1 MKVQFLERGAA
12 QFSILYTQTAFY
24 LTELL
29 VTAQKKLLDVTCTW
43 IIDAYDNQTVWIKI
57 ISVGKGAHI
66 RITFGNGNTQI
77 YEKEERELI
86 SGTGRTIIE
95 WRLRRTDETTLAT
108 LHLSKSL
115 KYHANIIF
123 FQKHI
128 FYQPQ
133 ISSICEKFMN
143 NTQWEGCCM
152 FVHFPQCWILVSWII
167 S

>member
-1 MKVQFLERGAA
+1 MNLTQDCSEGTILGERSG
-12 QFSILYTQTAFY
+12 SIQYSLHPNS
-24 LTELL
+24 LL
-29 VTAQKKLLDVTCTW
+29 FNRITSNSAEKLLDVTCTW

-143 NTQWEGCCM
+143 NTQ
-152 FVHFPQCWILVSWII
+152 
-167 S
+167 